1 MTPRELPPYAYTW
14 KKCTESEDWEAHC
27 LEIPDL
33 SAYGETPG
41 EALDEI
47 KIAVCSWLEVLE
59 QDGRRFPDPLNVLHA
74 GQVAIKDGTSQPEDG
89 VSQLSPAF
97 QMPSVEMNQSSPTG
111 SPTHMPIQVG

>member
-1 MTPRELPPYAYTW
+1 MTPHELPPYAYTW

-33 SAYGETPG
+33 SAYGETPE

-59 QDGRRFPDPLNVLHA
+59 
-74 GQVAIKDGTSQPEDG
+74 KEKTW
-89 VSQLSPAF
+89 
-97 QMPSVEMNQSSPTG
+97 
-111 SPTHMPIQVG
+111 